1 MRVYSLSFS
10 PRAVKT
16 NGVRFVNTPWRKPG
30 DETKFAQSP
39 ALGVKWQSHFTSND
53 TPSRKGVGRSFYLH
67 FKLYYTLLIA

>member
-39 ALGVKWQSHFTSND
+39 ALGEKELRSFSSND
-53 TPSRKGVGRSFYLH
+53 TPSRKGGVVH
-67 FKLYYTLLIA
+67 FQPPL